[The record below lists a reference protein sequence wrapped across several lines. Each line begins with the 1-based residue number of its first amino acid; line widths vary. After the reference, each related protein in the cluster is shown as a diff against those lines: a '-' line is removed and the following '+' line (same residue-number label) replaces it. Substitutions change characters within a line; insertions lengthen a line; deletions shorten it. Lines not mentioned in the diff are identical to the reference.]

1 MTAADKRIEELL
13 ARWQASLEL
22 HARYVQ
28 LDDAAYAR
36 AERWPRHQR
45 PTAWVVDLAR
55 KRLLELRDHLGRR
68 QADGDTAFT
77 EALELMSF
85 LTSLLG
91 SEHIERFIPTATGKP
106 VDTGI
111 SATVQQPRMRVAKP
125 RPANAQTG
133 SHRQPGAPKPAT
145 PRSTA
150 AAQRA
155 AMPKPASRTPPA
167 ASPAPA
173 ADAGTRQVI
182 ADAVRMLGWGR
193 EWPALAGLI
202 ARMADRPGETDVWK
216 ILRTHRAEILARA
229 GRPTT

>member
-13 ARWQASLEL
+13 ARWQASLDL

-36 AERWPRHQR
+36 AESWPRHQR

-55 KRLLELRDHLGRR
+55 KRLLELRDQFGRR
-68 QADGDTAFT
+68 QAAGDAAFA

-91 SEHIERFIPTATGKP
+91 SEHIERFIPTATGTP
-106 VDTGI
+106 VDPGI
-111 SATVQQPRMRVAKP
+111 SATVQQPRVRAAKP
-125 RPANAQTG
+125 RPPQKARATT
-133 SHRQPGAPKPAT
+133 SRPVARTVAPTAPVSA
-145 PRSTA
+145 PTA
-150 AAQRA
+150 A
-155 AMPKPASRTPPA
+155 P
-167 ASPAPA
+167 
-173 ADAGTRQVI
+173 DAGTQQVI
-182 ADAVRMLGWGR
+182 SDAVRMLGWGR